1 MIGFVL
7 RWWKPFAVVVICA
20 GLWLHGY
27 TTAVYRC
34 ETRHKLAAAK
44 AATAQAQAITEL
56 AAAEQ
61 RARLLANEL
70 EDAARAEPPATS
82 ACLPRSR
89 VLRLN
94 SR

>member
-1 MIGFVL
+1 MIDFAL
-7 RWWKPFAVVVICA
+7 RWRRPLAVLAVAA

-27 TTAVYRC
+27 STGAGQC
-34 ETRHKLAAAK
+34 EAAHELTAAK
-44 AATAQAQAITEL
+44 VEAEKAEALADL

-61 RARLLANEL
+61 RNRLMALEL
-70 EDAARAEPPATS
+70 EDAARAEPMQSP

>member
-1 MIGFVL
+1 MIGFAL
-7 RWWKPFAVVVICA
+7 RWWRPLAVLALAI
-20 GLWLHGY
+20 GLWWHGY
-27 TTAVYRC
+27 STGAGRC
-34 ETRHKLAAAK
+34 EAAHELALARAD
-44 AATAQAQAITEL
+44 ARAAQALSDL

-61 RARLLANEL
+61 RNRLMALEL
-70 EDAARAEPPATS
+70 EDAARAEPVQSP